1 MIMYFKA
8 NLKEGMSGAGYLFI
22 GAVLRFCFEAS
33 DFVISVH
40 SGTLFGVEM
49 IISNFVL
56 GVIFFIHSPTSSYFA
71 NPEIGVRFSAITGR
85 ISIVS
90 KISTLSK

>member
-22 GAVLRFCFEAS
+22 GAVLRFFFRLQAS

-56 GVIFFIHSPTSSYFA
+56 GVIFHSLA
-71 NPEIGVRFSAITGR
+71 RF
-85 ISIVS
+85 
-90 KISTLSK
+90 